1 MTFQENASF
10 EDCTKAA
17 KVAKIAGPPP
27 RVQPL
32 QSSSVRSAVD
42 RIIATIHHDPDRPHN
57 RNQPVNQRDT
67 LSRGICP
74 FRHSAQPSLRQWLR
88 SAPRVLP
95 PSLMVSQTQPPA
107 VPCWVF
113 TRLLPQKRYI
123 SGSYACLC
131 SPNGFVS
138 QKRATITL
146 DVASSGV
153 LDGLLPS
160 HIWLRS
166 AHSSHSRG
174 RRWVH

>member
-1 MTFQENASF
+1 MTFQESASF

-17 KVAKIAGPPP
+17 KVAKIAGPP

-32 QSSSVRSAVD
+32 QSSSVRSEVD
-42 RIIATIHHDPDRPHN
+42 RIIATIHHDPDRRHD

-107 VPCWVF
+107 IPCWVF

-123 SGSYACLC
+123 SGSDACLC

-138 QKRATITL
+138 QGIVPYWANTAMSALTLGRILPTAL
-146 DVASSGV
+146 DV
-153 LDGLLPS
+153 
-160 HIWLRS
+160 
-166 AHSSHSRG
+166 
-174 RRWVH
+174 

>member
-1 MTFQENASF
+1 MTFQESASF

-17 KVAKIAGPPP
+17 KVAKIAGPP

-32 QSSSVRSAVD
+32 QSSSVRSEVD
-42 RIIATIHHDPDRPHN
+42 RIIATIHHDPDRRHN
-57 RNQPVNQRDT
+57 RNQLANKRST
-67 LSRGICP
+67 LTRGMCL

-107 VPCWVF
+107 IPCWVF

-123 SGSYACLC
+123 SGSDACLC

-138 QKRATITL
+138 QKRATIIFA
-146 DVASSGV
+146 VASSVV
-153 LDGLLPS
+153 LDWLLPS

>member
-1 MTFQENASF
+1 MTFQESASF

-17 KVAKIAGPPP
+17 KVAKIAGPP

-32 QSSSVRSAVD
+32 QSSSVRSEVD

-138 QKRATITL
+138 QKRATITF

-174 RRWVH
+174 RRWAL